1 MNKKKKGLSILL
13 LIVLLV
19 GITVGF
25 SVLSS
30 TLNIN
35 GTSTIKVPGWD
46 VHFANVNVTSGSVN
60 ATNPPSI
67 ASGEL
72 AINYSVGLE
81 NPGDYYEFT
90 VDVVNNGT
98 MDAVLNAAPTLTG
111 VSAAQD
117 VYFNYTL
124 TYSNGSA
131 VNQGDLIRAGNSRTI
146 KVRVEIDPS
155 INQSQLPTSAQVLNL
170 TAALEYVQA

>member
-1 MNKKKKGLSILL
+1 MNKMKKGLSILL

-46 VHFANVNVTSGSVN
+46 VHFANVNVASGSVN

-67 ASGEL
+67 TSGEL
-72 AINYSVGLE
+72 AINYSVALE

-98 MDAVLNAAPTLTG
+98 MDAMLNAAPTLTG
-111 VSAAQD
+111 VSASQD

-124 TYSNGSA
+124 TYANGNQ
-131 VNQGDLIRAGNSRTI
+131 VNQGDYIASGNKRTI

-155 INQSQLPTSAQVLNL
+155 INQSQLPTSTQVLNL